1 MASLDVSLRLGVVW
15 VLLYFKSC
23 NSNVVFF
30 SFLQFLLAAR
40 ENLIR
45 LAASCLLWQ
54 HHTFIMA
61 CINHSIDITF
71 CLADPSHTLHFA
83 FGKVEVALTFAG
95 SRNRKSIYAAVPIN
109 NVCIDSKNRIIS
121 LILAHIV
128 CYISDLHEK
137 LHHHI
142 VWRNYLDFSEG
153 SI

>member
-1 MASLDVSLRLGVVW
+1 MYLSVW
-15 VLLYFKSC
+15 VLSEFCCILR
-23 NSNVVFF
+23 VTLFF

-45 LAASCLLWQ
+45 LAARCLLWQ

-95 SRNRKSIYAAVPIN
+95 PRNRKSIYAAVPIN

-128 CYISDLHEK
+128 CYTIKRLRKRYICNS
-137 LHHHI
+137 
-142 VWRNYLDFSEG
+142 YLTCMKNR
-153 SI
+153 III